1 MVTRTG
7 AKVFWR
13 IKTMCCAAA
22 LILRRR
28 ECREYRSCVHVV
40 TVSGDLT
47 TRKSLFRPPCVA
59 GTPGPGV
66 LEAQCK
72 QNVMETSETF
82 IFFNDFQIFQVAEM
96 LTLRFRS
103 ESSKAEGALPSFCR
117 FVASSQIR
125 LENLMTDL
133 MPGPACWRDGA
144 RLSGWSCLTFHDIAF
159 KIECNKVVGPTL
171 PSTTP

>member
-1 MVTRTG
+1 
-7 AKVFWR
+7 
-13 IKTMCCAAA
+13 MCCAAA
-22 LILRRR
+22 LILRPR

-40 TVSGDLT
+40 TVSGRFDGRICSGL
-47 TRKSLFRPPCVA
+47 RAWPELRLQEYWRPNA
-59 GTPGPGV
+59 SRMSWRHRRH
-66 LEAQCK
+66 LK
-72 QNVMETSETF
+72 
-82 IFFNDFQIFQVAEM
+82 IFNDFQIFQVAEI

-144 RLSGWSCLTFHDIAF
+144 WLSGWSCLTFHDIAF
-159 KIECNKVVGPTL
+159 KIECNKL
-171 PSTTP
+171 R

>member
-1 MVTRTG
+1 MS
-7 AKVFWR
+7 
-13 IKTMCCAAA
+13 M
-22 LILRRR
+22 LSQRR
-28 ECREYRSCVHVV
+28 
-40 TVSGDLT
+40 GDLT
-47 TRKSLFRPPCVA
+47 TDLFRPPCVA
-59 GTPGPGV
+59 GTPAPGV

-82 IFFNDFQIFQVAEM
+82 QFFNDFQIFQVAEIP
-96 LTLRFRS
+96 TLRFRS

-159 KIECNKVVGPTL
+159 KIECNKVDGPTL
-171 PSTTP
+171 PSTTPRIGFAPVVLWRSLSESWASPRCNGFFFSQNGLV